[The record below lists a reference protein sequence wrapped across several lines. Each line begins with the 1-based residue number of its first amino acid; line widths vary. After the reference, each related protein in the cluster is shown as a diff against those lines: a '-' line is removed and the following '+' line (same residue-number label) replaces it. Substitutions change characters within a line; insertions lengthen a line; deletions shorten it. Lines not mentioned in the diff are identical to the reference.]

1 MQRACLMELL
11 YLKLLFVD
19 IIGGG
24 SGRLFEIFNG
34 ITFRYLV
41 FFVGV
46 LLIFFKFAFSKVY
59 IKKNEFLVM
68 LLGTLFIPIGV
79 IGMASNDVILAID
92 DIKPFLFFILF
103 FLILTQNENNSII
116 LLEKFCSYLLIIAT
130 IMGTLQLILILLVKF
145 NILPFFVFYSIGQNT
160 SNEIMYRGE
169 DGLFFYKGFFF
180 LGIGCIYAF
189 IKRKYLLVAFLFLC
203 VFLTQTRGL
212 LLGTLFTILV
222 YIVLTA
228 RRQVAFLIFLVSPL
242 ILYFTYFITLKI
254 LFLREDVGDSNSV
267 RFDDFKYIIS
277 GSDLFQTLFGNG
289 WGAEIRNRAKLE
301 NVFMELFFKTGV
313 IGLFSSLIVVFYV
326 FSHFKNKYNPFL
338 YFMLFSFLFSQT
350 NPFIFTPMGIVL
362 VLVCIL
368 ACRYN
373 FDKNSDLVGLK

>member
-1 MQRACLMELL
+1 
-11 YLKLLFVD
+11 
-19 IIGGG
+19 
-24 SGRLFEIFNG
+24 
-34 ITFRYLV
+34 
-41 FFVGV
+41 
-46 LLIFFKFAFSKVY
+46 
-59 IKKNEFLVM
+59 
-68 LLGTLFIPIGV
+68 
-79 IGMASNDVILAID
+79 
-92 DIKPFLFFILF
+92 
-103 FLILTQNENNSII
+103 
-116 LLEKFCSYLLIIAT
+116 
-130 IMGTLQLILILLVKF
+130 MGTLQLILILLVKF

-212 LLGTLFTILV
+212 LLGTIFTILV

-289 WGAEIRNRAKLE
+289 WGLK
-301 NVFMELFFKTGV
+301 FGTG
-313 IGLFSSLIVVFYV
+313 LNLKMYLW
-326 FSHFKNKYNPFL
+326 NYFL
-338 YFMLFSFLFSQT
+338 KQE
-350 NPFIFTPMGIVL
+350 
-362 VLVCIL
+362 
-368 ACRYN
+368 
-373 FDKNSDLVGLK
+373 